1 MQRAKKIS
9 HSAQRKRIIHRHKL
23 KVNGRRLNHFM
34 QENQDTPSHVSSV
47 S

>member
-1 MQRAKKIS
+1 MQRTKKLS
-9 HSAQRKRIIHRHKL
+9 NSAQRKRLMHRHKL

-34 QENQDTPSHVSSV
+34 QESQDAPSHVSSV